1 MGVGPESGAGGS
13 RDGPLGRGRRA
24 GRGQIVGVGSEDGA
38 IGSRDTSLERGVAS
52 KKGRG
57 QIVGVGTEDWTGR
70 WGGGGAAG
78 VEP

>member
-1 MGVGPESGAGGS
+1 MGPEGGAGGS

-24 GRGQIVGVGSEDGA
+24 GVGPDRGGWVRGRGDRKWGV
-38 IGSRDTSLERGVAS
+38 SLERGVAS
-52 KKGRG
+52 MKGRG
-57 QIVGVGTEDWTGR
+57 QIVDVGPEDGPGR

>member
-1 MGVGPESGAGGS
+1 M
-13 RDGPLGRGRRA
+13 
-24 GRGQIVGVGSEDGA
+24 GVGSEDGA